1 MFHYLQRVTH
11 DLQNDGR
18 VPVSG
23 RNGEKGGCDMI
34 KVRTE
39 IFDSYWQG
47 CTDVQVDEIL
57 FRQCITP
64 LDFPSSRA
72 DATQTIFCTPM
83 ATIKMVMTDRE
94 KLSAEIS
101 KKITEQLMEFM
112 GKQDTVMGYKVIK
125 RG

>member
-1 MFHYLQRVTH
+1 
-11 DLQNDGR
+11 
-18 VPVSG
+18 
-23 RNGEKGGCDMI
+23 MI

-39 IFDSYWQG
+39 IFDSCWQG

-64 LDFPSSRA
+64 LDIPSPRA
-72 DATQTIFCTPM
+72 DAMQTIFCTPT

-125 RG
+125 IGANS